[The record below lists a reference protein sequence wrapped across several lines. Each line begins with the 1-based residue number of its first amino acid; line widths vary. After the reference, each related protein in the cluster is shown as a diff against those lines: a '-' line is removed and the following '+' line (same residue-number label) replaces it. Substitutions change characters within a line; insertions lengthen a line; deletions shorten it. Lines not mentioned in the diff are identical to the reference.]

1 MNKSLN
7 LDILVS
13 PEIGSGIFL
22 FGLTLILYGYRQ
34 SKKDFDLDS
43 LPIINPRTKVIF
55 GCFFVLFGC
64 SDCVFHPIS
73 VCFRFGSHFVCVP
86 ILLLFH
92 FLF

>member
-34 SKKDFDLDS
+34 SKKDFDLDRDC
-43 LPIINPRTKVIF
+43 IKKNYQIFINQKK
-55 GCFFVLFGC
+55 
-64 SDCVFHPIS
+64 D
-73 VCFRFGSHFVCVP
+73 
-86 ILLLFH
+86 
-92 FLF
+92 

>member
-13 PEIGSGIFL
+13 PEIGSVIFL

-55 GCFFVLFGC
+55 GCFFVLFG
-64 SDCVFHPIS
+64 FIQLLPL
-73 VCFRFGSHFVCVP
+73 FGKF
-86 ILLLFH
+86 
-92 FLF
+92 